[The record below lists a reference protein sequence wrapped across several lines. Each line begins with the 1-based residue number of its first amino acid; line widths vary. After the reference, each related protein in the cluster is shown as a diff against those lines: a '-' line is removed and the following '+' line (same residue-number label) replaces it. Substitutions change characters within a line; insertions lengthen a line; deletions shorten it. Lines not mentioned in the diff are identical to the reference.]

1 MFVLAALPPVD
12 CPNGAVAVGVVVLA
26 PKRELP
32 AGLPN
37 NEVDIGADLF
47 FLIFGV

>member
-37 NEVDIGADLF
+37 NEVDMGVDVIF
-47 FLIFGV
+47 F